1 MSTPKRPCLLVVDD
15 EPEIGASV
23 YALLRRE
30 YDVLRAQSAAE
41 GQRLMQEHEV
51 HIVMT
56 DQRMPEVTGVELLAS
71 VRVRHPRA
79 VRLLFTGYAD
89 HESLIA
95 AINDGRV
102 FRFLKKPWRPE
113 ELEAAVRAAAAEYHR
128 IATEAEALER
138 LRARVAALEQ
148 KVTELERVLLRG

>member
-128 IATEAEALER
+128 IATEAVELER

>member
-1 MSTPKRPCLLVVDD
+1 MSTTKKPCLLVVDD

-128 IATEAEALER
+128 IATEAEELER

>member
-1 MSTPKRPCLLVVDD
+1 MSATKRPCLLVVDD

-23 YALLRRE
+23 HALLRRE

-71 VRVRHPRA
+71 VRARHPRA

-89 HESLIA
+89 HESLVA

-128 IATEAEALER
+128 IVAEAEELER
-138 LRARVAALEQ
+138 LRARVTSLEQ
-148 KVTELERVLLRG
+148 KVAELERVLLRA

>member
-1 MSTPKRPCLLVVDD
+1 MSATKRPCLLVVDD

-71 VRVRHPRA
+71 VRARYPRA

-113 ELEAAVRAAAAEYHR
+113 DLEAAVRAAAAEYQR
-128 IATEAEALER
+128 IVSEAEELER
-138 LRARVAALEQ
+138 LRSRITSLEQ
-148 KVTELERVLLRG
+148 KVAELERVLLRG

>member
-1 MSTPKRPCLLVVDD
+1 MSATKRPCLLVVDD

-128 IATEAEALER
+128 IATEAEELER

>member
-1 MSTPKRPCLLVVDD
+1 MKPCRSTTATGWPDATTTSITGRATRAADGLA
-15 EPEIGASV
+15 IMA
-23 YALLRRE
+23 RE
-30 YDVLRAQSAAE
+30 
-41 GQRLMQEHEV
+41 EV
-51 HIVMT
+51 HVVMT

-113 ELEAAVRAAAAEYHR
+113 DLEAAVRAAAAEYHR
-128 IATEAEALER
+128 IVSEAEELDR
-138 LRARVAALEQ
+138 LRSRITSLEQ
-148 KVTELERVLLRG
+148 KVAELERVLLRG

>member
-128 IATEAEALER
+128 IATEAEELER